1 MLRRKALKK
10 IFITTLTAFI
20 ILVVSVFPIK
30 FSDKAINTSLEVEY
44 LTGLGTDTIY
54 LLNDDNYLVKSK
66 IFLDS
71 NDRVLQVK
79 SLLDNL
85 IEKDNSNFLNGL
97 YATIPSNV
105 IVNDVKIEDNIVS
118 IDFSSSFL
126 NVGLDEEKPM
136 ISSIVYSIM
145 DLDNIEGVKIS
156 VEGKSLDSYP
166 NSGEK
171 MPSILDK
178 SIGINERVDITSRE
192 NIQKVVVYYLEN
204 IDNNIYYVPV
214 TRYVNDDRDKI
225 DIIVEELTTSFIYE
239 ANLMSFLNSNTKLSS
254 FSEKENTLFLNFNNL
269 LTTKDD
275 KILEE
280 VKYTLAYSVFDNY
293 DVSSVVFME
302 DNKLIDQVMKCD
314 LKKQ

>member
-20 ILVVSVFPIK
+20 ILVISVFSVK
-30 FSDKAINTSLEVEY
+30 FNDKAINTSLEVEY

-79 SLLDNL
+79 TLLDNL
-85 IEKDNSNFLNGL
+85 IEKDSNNFLNGL
-97 YATIPSNV
+97 YATIPSSV
-105 IVNDVKIEDNIVS
+105 KVNDVKIDNNIVS

-126 NVGLDEEKPM
+126 NVEKDKEKPM

-145 DLDNIEGVKIS
+145 ELDNIEGVKIS
-156 VEGKSLDSYP
+156 VEGKSLDKYP
-166 NSGEK
+166 NSGGK
-171 MPSILDK
+171 LPSVLDK
-178 SIGINERVDITSRE
+178 NIGINERVNITSRE

-214 TRYVNDDRDKI
+214 TRYVNDDRERI

-269 LTTKDD
+269 LVSNDD

-302 DNKLIDQVMKCD
+302 DNKLIDQVMKSD